1 MIVTDSVINGLT
13 LQAEQQLR
21 MVVREEMASAMDRWS
36 HDRPPCENVTELSE
50 TVSRLEERIRVLM
63 WLAGTSFTI
72 SATSATTLLIKM
84 LTGG

>member
-1 MIVTDSVINGLT
+1 MADSVISGLT

-21 MVVREEMASAMDRWS
+21 MVVREEMAKAMDKWS
-36 HDRPPCENVTELSE
+36 HDRPPCENVTDLAE
-50 TVSRLEERIRVLM
+50 TVNRLEERIRVLM

-72 SATSATTLLIKM
+72 SATAATTLLIKL

>member
-1 MIVTDSVINGLT
+1 VIVADSVISGLT

-21 MVVREEMASAMDRWS
+21 MVVREEMAKAMDKWS
-36 HDRPPCENVTELSE
+36 HDRPPCENVTDLAE
-50 TVSRLEERIRVLM
+50 TVNRLEERIRVLM

-72 SATSATTLLIKM
+72 SATAATTLLIKL